1 MEIDLTK
8 LVVGRVWLRNFWYKV
23 EYEGLH
29 RICSSCGCYGHL
41 TRECPSTAT
50 TPESPAV
57 NPKPSMLEVMSQQQ
71 VQSPTTMSPGSK
83 VDDSINE
90 EHAINK
96 NNNQSDQSV
105 TN

>member
-8 LVVGRVWLRNFWYKV
+8 LVVSRVWLRNFWYKV

-57 NPKPSMLEVMSQQQ
+57 NPKPSMLEVMSQQ

>member
-57 NPKPSMLEVMSQQQ
+57 NPKPSMLEVMSQQ

-96 NNNQSDQSV
+96 NNNQPDQSV
-105 TN
+105 AN

>member
-57 NPKPSMLEVMSQQQ
+57 NPKPSMLEVMSQQ

>member
-8 LVVGRVWLRNFWYKV
+8 LVVSRVWLRNFWYKV

-57 NPKPSMLEVMSQQQ
+57 NPKPSMLEVMSQQ

-96 NNNQSDQSV
+96 NNNQPDQSV

>member
-57 NPKPSMLEVMSQQQ
+57 NPKPSMLEVMSQQ

-96 NNNQSDQSV
+96 NNNQPDQSV